1 MVSTGYN
8 GLTMRPKRYLLG
20 LLLAFAA
27 LGAVYAVVTPL
38 FEISDEL
45 WHYPMVKRLADGLG
59 LPVQDPDPAKAGPW
73 RQEGSQ
79 PPLYYAVMA
88 LATRWIDTQDMDQVR
103 WLNPHADNGII
114 TLDGNN
120 NIVIHT
126 SRENWPWQGTVLAVR
141 LIRLLSVLLGLG
153 VVYFTYRLALELAPG
168 EHALALAAAGFAGFT
183 PMFIFISAS
192 VNNDTLAILFSSAA
206 LWLMAKWLRVAGR
219 GAAAPPA
226 KELAFM
232 GAVLGGAAL
241 SKESALGLIPLAGAA
256 LAYAHFRAKHDDFRQ
271 ALMQPS
277 AFLVQCLVVFG
288 IALAVCG
295 WWYWRNFQ
303 LYGDWLGWNAFV
315 AIVGKRPHPATLAQL
330 WGERVGLMQ
339 AYWGLFGGVSVPLP
353 DWVYTVLNV
362 MTGAGLVGAV
372 WGAAQAVARRKV
384 TLTNLAQWSL
394 LLGWIVVIT
403 IALIRWTS
411 TTWASQGR
419 LIFPAI
425 SAISIIVVFGLAH
438 LSRRLLARLPAAS
451 MLLASGA
458 VGFMAL
464 LTAAIPFT
472 TIAPTYAPPPELT
485 PAQMAAIPHRVDAD
499 FGGEM
504 KLLGY
509 SVDTASVLPGEAV
522 TFTLYWQSEAAMD
535 RNWSIFLHL
544 VDDQNVIVAQRDRY
558 PGMGALATTLLR
570 PGQTF
575 ADRYV
580 LPVSAA
586 AYSPASA
593 FLEVGL
599 YDLLDGTRAPLV
611 NVQNSAAVRH
621 VSPDALAFAP
631 VEIQARPGPIPNA
644 LRQNFGQQI
653 ELAGYAM
660 DRRELS
666 PGQTLT
672 LTLYWQALGPIGR
685 NYSVFT
691 HVRGQ
696 GDTLWAGKDSWPQ
709 NGAAPTSTWR
719 SGQVITDT
727 YQLTLKPDT
736 PAGQYD
742 VEVGLYDGATM
753 QRLQAFAADGRPT
766 DADYVDLSRVNVVAP

>member
-1 MVSTGYN
+1 
-8 GLTMRPKRYLLG
+8 MRPKYYLVG
-20 LLLAFAA
+20 LLVVFAA

-59 LPVQDPDPAKAGPW
+59 LPVQDPANVGPW

-88 LATRWIDTQDMDQVR
+88 LATSWIDTRDMGQVR

-120 NIVIHT
+120 NIAIHT
-126 SRENWPWQGTVLAVR
+126 ARENWPWQGTVLAVR
-141 LIRLLSVLLGLG
+141 LIRLLSVLLGAG
-153 VVYFTYRLALELAPG
+153 VVYFTYRLALEVAPG
-168 EHALALAAAGFAGFT
+168 KPALALAAAAFAGFT

-192 VNNDTLAILFSSAA
+192 VNNDTLAVFFSTAA
-206 LWLMAKWLRVAGR
+206 LWLMAKWLRAADQSAG
-219 GAAAPPA
+219 APPA
-226 KELAFM
+226 KELALM
-232 GAVLGGAAL
+232 GAMLGGAAL
-241 SKESALGLIPLAGAA
+241 SKESALGLFALAGAA
-256 LAYAHFRAKHDDFRQ
+256 LAYVHFRARRNDLWQ
-271 ALMQPS
+271 AIRQPS
-277 AFLVQCLVVFG
+277 AFLTGCLVVFG
-288 IALAVCG
+288 IALAICG

-303 LYGDWLGWNAFV
+303 LYNDWLGWNAFV
-315 AIVGKRPHPATLAQL
+315 AVVGKRANPATLAQL
-330 WGERVGLMQ
+330 WGERVGFMQ

-353 DWVYTVLNV
+353 GWVYTTLNV
-362 MTGAGLVGAV
+362 LTAVGLAGAALGAV
-372 WGAAQAVARRKV
+372 RAVARRKV
-384 TLTNLAQWSL
+384 TWTQLAQWSL
-394 LLGWIVVIT
+394 LAGWVIVMIV
-403 IALIRWTS
+403 ALIRWTS
-411 TTWASQGR
+411 VTWASQGR

-425 SAISIIVVFGLAH
+425 SAVSVIVVFGLDVAGQG
-438 LSRRLLARLPAAS
+438 LRALVAPASTILLA
-451 MLLASGA
+451 G
-458 VGFMAL
+458 VTGFMAL
-464 LTAAIPFT
+464 LAAVVPFT
-472 TIAPTYAPPPELT
+472 TIAPAYAPPPELT
-485 PAQMAAIPHRVDAD
+485 PVQINAIPHRADAD

-509 SVDTASVLPGEAV
+509 AVDSTSVLPGEAV
-522 TFTLYWQSEAAMD
+522 TLTLYWQSEAAMD

-558 PGMGALATTLLR
+558 PGMGALATTLLH

-580 LPVSAA
+580 LPLPAA
-586 AYSPASA
+586 AYAPASA
-593 FLEVGL
+593 ALEVGL
-599 YDLLDGTRAPLV
+599 YDLLDGARASLLS
-611 NVQNSAAVRH
+611 VQNPSAVLHVR
-621 VSPDALAFAP
+621 PDALALAA
-631 VEIQARPGPIPNA
+631 VDIGARPGAIPNA
-644 LRQNFGQQI
+644 LDQNFGQQI
-653 ELAGYAM
+653 DLAGYSM
-660 DRRELS
+660 DRRQLS
-666 PGQTLT
+666 PGQTFT
-672 LTLYWQALGPIGR
+672 LTLYWQALGPIDR

-719 SGQVITDT
+719 VGQVITDT

-766 DADYVDLSRVNVVAP
+766 DADYVDLSKINVTLP